1 MLRLACILIVHQ
13 GHKLFFHSF
22 MFAPVGFSVVV
33 TRPNGESKTIAVLD
47 YKDQAIKYAKDGDAA
62 VSERCILD
70 RPVYTVKQN
79 YPTSAYID

>member
-1 MLRLACILIVHQ
+1 
-13 GHKLFFHSF
+13 

-47 YKDQAIKYAKDGDAA
+47 YKDQAIKYAKDCDAA

-70 RPVYTVKQN
+70 RPVYTVKRN
-79 YPTSAYID
+79 YPAHAYKPA